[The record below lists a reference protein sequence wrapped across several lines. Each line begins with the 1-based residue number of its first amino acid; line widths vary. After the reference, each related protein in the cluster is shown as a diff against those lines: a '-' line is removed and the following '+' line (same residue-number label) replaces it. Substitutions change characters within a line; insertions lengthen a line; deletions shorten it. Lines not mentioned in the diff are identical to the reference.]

1 MKPMTP
7 KKFKTVG
14 TIAHGIGL
22 VLGILIFVFAIYVA
36 VSNDRVIS
44 IIVLDAFGGI
54 TAFIFSVIGIIAVL
68 RENSGFLLLT
78 RNACAVT
85 AFFSV
90 VYLLAHGL
98 LPYYHDFYED
108 SYSLKNAYYLTAGA
122 FFLLAVESLYSI
134 YIAHSL
140 YKTYLENSDDE
151 SDEETPK
158 MKRSLDSSMYSNS
171 RSSVKVI

>member
-7 KKFKTVG
+7 KKFKIVG
-14 TIAHGIGL
+14 TVAHCIGM
-22 VLGILIFVFAIYVA
+22 VLSIMIFVFGIYVA

-54 TAFIFSVIGIIAVL
+54 TGFIFSVLGIIAVL
-68 RENSGFLLLT
+68 RENIGFLFLT
-78 RNACAVT
+78 RNACSVT

-90 VYLLAHGL
+90 VYLLAHAL

-108 SYSLKNAYYLTAGA
+108 SYSLKNGYYLAAGG
-122 FFLLAVESLYSI
+122 FFLLAVESLYSV

-140 YKTYLENSDDE
+140 HKTYSES
-151 SDEETPK
+151 SDEAEDLESPK
-158 MKRSLDSSMYSNS
+158 TKKSLDSSFHSNS